1 MTTRRPVNGESAG
14 KAKEC
19 GHFCAAQGTA
29 NRGRPLQNWRCM
41 PINRASLASIKPC
54 IEPALCVGSMPAL
67 TDSMGTVLAFKCEPM
82 ARIALTA
89 LTAGAAGRPIYSEMK

>member
-1 MTTRRPVNGESAG
+1 MRAFLRSARD
-14 KAKEC
+14 C
-19 GHFCAAQGTA
+19 QQG
-29 NRGRPLQNWRCM
+29 P
-41 PINRASLASIKPC
+41 SLAELALHADKQGFPRPSIKPC